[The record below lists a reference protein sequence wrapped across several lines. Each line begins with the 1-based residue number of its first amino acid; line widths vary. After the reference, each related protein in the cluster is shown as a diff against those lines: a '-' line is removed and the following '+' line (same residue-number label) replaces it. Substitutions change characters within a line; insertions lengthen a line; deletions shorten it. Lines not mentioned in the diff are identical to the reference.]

1 MRALNTA
8 EAGLLVIGS
17 LAAPGCSAPRRI
29 EYTSIVMGVE
39 ARMVLYAAD
48 ESRARC
54 AARAAFDRMA
64 HLDDVLSDWRVDSE
78 LMRACREASSGR
90 TVKISK
96 DLCRVLVRAEEIS
109 AETGGAFDITVGPVV
124 ALWREAR
131 RTGQLPSD
139 QARQEALS
147 RVGWQ
152 DVHVDAKACTLRL
165 AREGMQ
171 LDLGGIGKGF
181 AADEAIRTL
190 AARGFRRALV
200 AVGGDIAVGERPPDR
215 EAWAIAAGTAPWEM
229 IPLRH
234 AGISTSGDAE
244 QFVEIDG
251 VRYSHIV
258 DPRSGI
264 GLTNRV
270 QVTVIAPDATTSD
283 AIATALCVL
292 GGGNHI
298 YYVGSAIADAERSC
312 AIATGCGHQV
322 HARPQ

>member
-1 MRALNTA
+1 
-8 EAGLLVIGS
+8 
-17 LAAPGCSAPRRI
+17 
-29 EYTSIVMGVE
+29 MGVE
-39 ARMVLYAAD
+39 ARIVLYAAD

-64 HLDDVLSDWRVDSE
+64 HLDDVLSDWRGESE

-90 TVKISK
+90 AVPISR
-96 DLCRVLVRAEEIS
+96 DLCRVLVRAEELS
-109 AETGGAFDITVGPVV
+109 AATDGAFDITVGPVV

-139 QARQEALS
+139 QARQEALA
-147 RVGWQ
+147 RVGWRN
-152 DVHVDAKACTLRL
+152 VYVDAKACTLHL

-190 AARGFRRALV
+190 AARGYRRALV
-200 AVGGDIAVGERPPDR
+200 AVGGDIAVGERPPGR
-215 EAWAIAAGTAPWEM
+215 EAWEVAAANASGEM
-229 IPLRH
+229 IPLRS

-244 QFVEIDG
+244 QSVEIDG

-264 GLTNRV
+264 GLTNGM

-283 AIATALCVL
+283 AIATALCVAPGAVSAVEISPGVFTYGRQAPRAL
-292 GGGNHI
+292 RGEAGRGPP
-298 YYVGSAIADAERSC
+298 GSAWDRSR
-312 AIATGCGHQV
+312 AA
-322 HARPQ
+322 AR